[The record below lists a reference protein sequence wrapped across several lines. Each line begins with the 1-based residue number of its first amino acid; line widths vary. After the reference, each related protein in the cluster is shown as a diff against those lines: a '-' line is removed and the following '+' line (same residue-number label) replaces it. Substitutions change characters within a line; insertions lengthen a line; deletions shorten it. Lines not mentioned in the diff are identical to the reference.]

1 MVAVTVVANPRTPRI
16 PDRSSVHANVVLDCF
31 RMSDTRFS
39 VDDLVQI
46 RVGRGRIVLASPP
59 AVAPSQSKNERND
72 EHAEHDAQN
81 TDQPLETG
89 ESTRRRSL
97 APLRVGGA
105 RRGRLWSAGGVVA
118 TRLTLGGRRLAKRRA
133 PWGLRI
139 CTVRRTRGSE
149 MPGLLRRTR
158 STATAPA
165 VRTAPPRAVA
175 SG

>member
-1 MVAVTVVANPRTPRI
+1 
-16 PDRSSVHANVVLDCF
+16 
-31 RMSDTRFS
+31 MSDTRFS

-97 APLRVGGA
+97 APPFESEERGGEDS
-105 RRGRLWSAGGVVA
+105 G
-118 TRLTLGGRRLAKRRA
+118 
-133 PWGLRI
+133 PQ
-139 CTVRRTRGSE
+139 
-149 MPGLLRRTR
+149 
-158 STATAPA
+158 
-165 VRTAPPRAVA
+165 VA
-175 SG
+175 SWPLV